1 MMIPMALNGGE
12 PTAAM
17 GVDVPI
23 PPLSK
28 QNPPLFDYFKQLF
41 AQVTNPPIDSIRES
55 VITDTTVYLGA
66 AGNLLKE
73 EEANC
78 RVLKVENPIL
88 TSLDLMKIRDSHI
101 EGLQTADISM
111 LYTKDT
117 SLADA
122 ISNLYAQAD
131 AAHDAG
137 AAILILTDRGVD
149 QEHLAIPSLLEYR
162 CFPDCRN
169 CRTDRSP
176 SLCNFA
182 WVWCKCSQ
190 SVSGTGYSV

>member
-1 MMIPMALNGGE
+1 MELKRLQRAFGYTYETMYSMMIPMALNGGE

-122 ISNLYAQAD
+122 ISTQC
-131 AAHDAG
+131 
-137 AAILILTDRGVD
+137 
-149 QEHLAIPSLLEYR
+149 PK
-162 CFPDCRN
+162 
-169 CRTDRSP
+169 SP
-176 SLCNFA
+176 NP
-182 WVWCKCSQ
+182 VI
-190 SVSGTGYSV
+190 SVHAFTGK